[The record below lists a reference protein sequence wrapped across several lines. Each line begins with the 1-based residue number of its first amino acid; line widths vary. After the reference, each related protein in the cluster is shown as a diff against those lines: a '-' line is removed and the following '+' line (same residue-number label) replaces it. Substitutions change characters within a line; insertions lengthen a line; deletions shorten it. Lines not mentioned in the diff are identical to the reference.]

1 MSRLALTLK
10 NGATALTLDHP
21 GEPERLLDDFKS
33 TEGPFAGRQWVDVE
47 PGLRCVRYDEVVE
60 VQVAPGA

>member
-1 MSRLALTLK
+1 MTRLALTLK
-10 NGATALTLDHP
+10 NGTKALTLDHP
-21 GEPERLLDDFKS
+21 SEPDALLAEFKS

-47 PGLRCVRYDEVVE
+47 PGLRAIRYDEVVE